1 MILLDKLH
9 SQIYLYMLFTKDL
22 GVFEDGCAVHRY
34 KGESAP
40 LEDHPNK
47 D

>member
-22 GVFEDGCAVHRY
+22 GVFEDGHAAHR
-34 KGESAP
+34 KEIFNAFP
-40 LEDHPNK
+40 FR
-47 D
+47 

>member
-22 GVFEDGCAVHRY
+22 GVFEDRYVAHR
-34 KGESAP
+34 KEIFNAFP
-40 LEDHPNK
+40 FR
-47 D
+47 